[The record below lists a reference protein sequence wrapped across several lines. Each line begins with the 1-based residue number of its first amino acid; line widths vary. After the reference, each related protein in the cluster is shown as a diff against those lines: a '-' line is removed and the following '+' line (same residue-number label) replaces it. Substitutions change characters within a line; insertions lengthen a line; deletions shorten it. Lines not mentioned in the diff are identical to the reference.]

1 MVDRITP
8 RPTAAVMDRVAHH
21 FKGHGLGSDLIGDSV
36 IARDEAAVMAES
48 YIQWVIEDNF
58 IAGRPPWEL
67 VGAEMVKDVQPYEE
81 AKIRILNATH
91 SCIAWA
97 GTLLGLKYS
106 TIIDNDCQ
114 K

>member
-21 FKGHGLGSDLIGDSV
+21 FQGGHGLGSDLIGV

-97 GTLLGLKYS
+97 GTLLGLK
-106 TIIDNDCQ
+106 
-114 K
+114 

>member
-1 MVDRITP
+1 MN
-8 RPTAAVMDRVAHH
+8 RVAAH
-21 FKGHGLGSDLIGDSV
+21 FNDGHGLGSDLSSIT
-36 IARDEAAVMAES
+36 RDEAAVMAES
-48 YIQWVIEDNF
+48 YIQWVVEDNF

-97 GTLLGLKYS
+97 GTLLGLK
-106 TIIDNDCQ
+106 
-114 K
+114 